1 MLRFTTHAGQSG
13 RKTQEEATMAE
24 EIKQL
29 WQDFREGK
37 ISRREFMRR
46 AVMITGSLA
55 AANGLIA
62 ALGSR
67 KAAAAQVAENDPA
80 ILTHNVTYDG
90 KAGPVAAYLARP
102 VKAEKYPAIIVIH
115 ENAGLSD
122 HIRDVARRLAK
133 ESYVVLAPDFLSR
146 QGGTMKVNP
155 KGGGLS
161 NIRETTPWQN
171 VAEDVESGFAYLNV
185 LPDVRAD
192 KHGLLGFCWGG
203 EVTFASATQVKS
215 LDAAVVF
222 YGRSPSPLDLV
233 KNIRAPLMAHYGEK
247 DPGVNK
253 GIDETV
259 AAMKKYN
266 KVYEHK
272 IYAGAQHAFN
282 NDRNAERYHAQ
293 AAQETWARTLDFLKK
308 HLRA

>member
-1 MLRFTTHAGQSG
+1 
-13 RKTQEEATMAE
+13 MAE
-24 EIKQL
+24 EIKRL
-29 WQDFREGK
+29 WEDFRDGR
-37 ISRREFMRR
+37 ISRREFMRQ

-55 AANGLIA
+55 AANGIIA
-62 ALGSR
+62 ALGP
-67 KAAAAQVAENDPA
+67 AQAIAAQVAESDPS
-80 ILTHNVTYDG
+80 ILTHNVTYAG
-90 KAGPVAAYLARP
+90 KAGPVGAYLARP
-102 VKAEKYPAIIVIH
+102 VKAGKYAGIIVIH

-133 ESYVVLAPDFLSR
+133 EGYVALAPDFLSR

-203 EVTFASATQVKS
+203 EMTFASATQVKS
-215 LDAAVVF
+215 LDAVVVF
-222 YGRSPSPLDLV
+222 YGRSPSPLDSV
-233 KNIRAPLMAHYGEK
+233 QNIRAPLMAHYGEK
-247 DPGVNK
+247 DPGINK

-266 KVYEHK
+266 KVYDHK

-282 NDRNAERYHAQ
+282 NDANPDRHHAE
-293 AAQETWARTLDFLKK
+293 AAREAWGRTLDFLKK
-308 HLRA
+308 HLQG

>member
-1 MLRFTTHAGQSG
+1 
-13 RKTQEEATMAE
+13 MAE
-24 EIKQL
+24 QIKRL
-29 WQDFREGK
+29 WQDFRAGI

-46 AVMITGSLA
+46 AIMITGSLA
-55 AANGLIA
+55 AANGIIA
-62 ALGSR
+62 AFGLGE
-67 KAAAAQVAENDPA
+67 ATAAQVDESDPS
-80 ILTHNVTYDG
+80 ILTHNFSYAG
-90 KAGPVAAYLARP
+90 KAAPVAAYLARP
-102 VKAEKYPAIIVIH
+102 VKAGKYAGIIVIH

-122 HIRDVARRLAK
+122 HIRDIARRLAK
-133 ESYVVLAPDFLSR
+133 ESYVALAPDFLSR

-155 KGGGLS
+155 KGGGIS

-203 EVTFASATQVKS
+203 EMAFASATQVKS

-222 YGRSPSPLDLV
+222 YGRSPSPLDSV

-253 GIDETV
+253 GIDETA

-266 KVYEHK
+266 KVYDHK
-272 IYAGAQHAFN
+272 IYPGAQHAFN
-282 NDRNAERYHAQ
+282 NDSNPDRYHAQ
-293 AAQETWARTLDFLKK
+293 AAKEAWGRTVDFLKQ
-308 HLRA
+308 HLKA

>member
-1 MLRFTTHAGQSG
+1 
-13 RKTQEEATMAE
+13 MAE
-24 EIKQL
+24 EIKRLFQEY
-29 WQDFREGK
+29 REGK
-37 ISRREFMRR
+37 ISRREFMRQ
-46 AVMITGSLA
+46 AIMITGSLA
-55 AANGLIA
+55 AANSIIG
-62 ALGSR
+62 AL
-67 KAAAAQVAENDPA
+67 APTEATAAQVGENDPT
-80 ILTHNVTYDG
+80 IVTHNVRYQG
-90 KAGPVAAYLARP
+90 KAGLVAAYLARP
-102 VKAEKYPAIIVIH
+102 VKAGKYPAVIVIH

-133 ESYVVLAPDFLSR
+133 EGYVALAPDFLSR

-203 EVTFASATQVKS
+203 EMSFASATQVKS

-222 YGRSPSPLDLV
+222 YGRSPSPLDSL

-266 KVYEHK
+266 KVYDHK

-282 NDRNAERYHAQ
+282 NDANPDRYHAE
-293 AAQETWARTLDFLKK
+293 AAKEAWARTLDFLKQ

>member
-1 MLRFTTHAGQSG
+1 
-13 RKTQEEATMAE
+13 MAE
-24 EIKQL
+24 EIKRL
-29 WQDFREGK
+29 WEDFRSGK
-37 ISRREFMRR
+37 ISRREFMRQ
-46 AVMITGSLA
+46 AIMLTGSLA
-55 AANGLIA
+55 AANSIVG
-62 ALGSR
+62 ALAPGEASG
-67 KAAAAQVAENDPA
+67 AQVREGDPA
-80 ILTHNVTYDG
+80 ILTHNVTYAG
-90 KAGPVAAYLARP
+90 KAGPVGAYLARP
-102 VKAEKYPAIIVIH
+102 VKPGKYAGIIVIH

-122 HIRDVARRLAK
+122 HVRDIARRLAK
-133 ESYVVLAPDFLSR
+133 EGYVALAPDFLSR

-171 VAEDVESGFAYLNV
+171 VAEDVESGFTYLNV

-203 EVTFASATQVKS
+203 EMTFASATQLKS
-215 LDAAVVF
+215 LDAVVVF
-222 YGRSPSPLDLV
+222 YGRSPNPLDSV
-233 KNIRAPLMAHYGEK
+233 QNIRAPLMAHYGEK

-266 KVYEHK
+266 KVYDYK
-272 IYAGAQHAFN
+272 IYSGAQHAFN
-282 NDRNAERYHAQ
+282 NDANPDRYHAQ
-293 AAQETWARTLDFLKK
+293 AAKEAWARTLDFLKQ